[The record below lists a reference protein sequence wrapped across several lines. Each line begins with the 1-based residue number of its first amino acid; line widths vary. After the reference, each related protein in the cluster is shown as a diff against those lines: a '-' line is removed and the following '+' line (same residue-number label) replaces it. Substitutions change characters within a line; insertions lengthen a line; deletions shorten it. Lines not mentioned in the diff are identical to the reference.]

1 MHAAFR
7 LCLPT
12 SRVGESATR
21 QMHANFLAVSV
32 RGVALLRILV
42 VSRHRV
48 ALLFRNLQP
57 AMLVL
62 ADPTNSECLSGA
74 TIQQIQPINQS
85 INQSI
90 TSSSSRNQTIVMRIL
105 VRAVVAT
112 TFDIPRFEGAAHG
125 SRVSG

>member
-1 MHAAFR
+1 MYWAIHCLSASAVRMHAAFR

-85 INQSI
+85 INQS
-90 TSSSSRNQTIVMRIL
+90 
-105 VRAVVAT
+105 RAVVVEIKLSSCAYL
-112 TFDIPRFEGAAHG
+112 FELL
-125 SRVSG
+125 